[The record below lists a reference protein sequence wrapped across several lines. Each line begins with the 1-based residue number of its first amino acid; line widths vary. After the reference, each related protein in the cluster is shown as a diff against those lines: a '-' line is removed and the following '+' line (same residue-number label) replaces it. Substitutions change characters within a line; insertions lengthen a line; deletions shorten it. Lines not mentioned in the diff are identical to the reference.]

1 MLKDPPANAEMQV
14 ASLGWEDSLE
24 EGMATHSS
32 ILAWEVPWIGEPG
45 ELQSTG
51 SQKES
56 NTTQTKQQHSIDM
69 CCTLFNHF
77 LCLRTNCFYL
87 LAIVNNAAMYMV

>member
-1 MLKDPPANAEMQV
+1 MLSRFIYVVAHVGISLLFKLESYFTVGFPGGSVLKDPPANAEMQV

-45 ELQSTG
+45 ELQSMG
-51 SQKES
+51 SQS
-56 NTTQTKQQHSIDM
+56 WT
-69 CCTLFNHF
+69 
-77 LCLRTNCFYL
+77 
-87 LAIVNNAAMYMV
+87 